1 MLLTKKLLK
10 EYLESVRIA
19 IPESLKAVLLQE
31 YGYYEIDDE
40 GHPYVYTEQDIYEQL
55 RKRVRPYDKS
65 M

>member
-1 MLLTKKLLK
+1 MR
-10 EYLESVRIA
+10 VA
-19 IPESLKAVLLQE
+19 IPESLEAVLLQE
-31 YGYYEIDDE
+31 YGYYETDDE